1 MCRLPPIP
9 CGSEPA
15 REDGGSAC
23 IHFECATAIA
33 SKLGSHRSGGVP
45 GCAGCPQSPVGA
57 SLLAKTVGQ
66 LASILNVLLLSRASS
81 APTGPVV
88 YPDVPVA
95 PNPLWEPSLLAKS
108 VGQLASILNVLPPSR
123 ASSAPTG
130 PMVCLDVPVV
140 PQSPV
145 GAGLLAKTVGSACI
159 HFECATAIASKL
171 SSHRSGG
178 VPGCAGCP
186 QPPVGASLLAKTVDQ
201 RASILNVLPP
211 SRASSALTGPV
222 VYPDVPVAPN
232 PLWERACSRWR
243 SIRHPPCGAG
253 PTPPRPAAESARPS
267 TARGPEGR
275 PGRPRGY

>member
-1 MCRLPPIP
+1 MCRLPPIPSGSGLAREDGGSACIHFECATAIASKLGSHRSGGVPGCAGCPPIP
-9 CGSEPA
+9 CGSEPAREDGGSASIHFECATAIASKLSSHRSGGVPGCAGCPPIPCGSGLA

-57 SLLAKTVGQ
+57 GLLAKT
-66 LASILNVLLLSRASS
+66 
-81 APTGPVV
+81 
-88 YPDVPVA
+88 
-95 PNPLWEPSLLAKS
+95 

-130 PMVCLDVPVV
+130 PVVCL
-140 PQSPV
+140 
-145 GAGLLAKTVGSACI
+145 
-159 HFECATAIASKL
+159 
-171 SSHRSGG
+171 
-178 VPGCAGCP
+178 
-186 QPPVGASLLAKTVDQ
+186 
-201 RASILNVLPP
+201 
-211 SRASSALTGPV
+211 
-222 VYPDVPVAPN
+222 DVPVAPN
-232 PLWERACSRWR
+232 PQWERACSRWR